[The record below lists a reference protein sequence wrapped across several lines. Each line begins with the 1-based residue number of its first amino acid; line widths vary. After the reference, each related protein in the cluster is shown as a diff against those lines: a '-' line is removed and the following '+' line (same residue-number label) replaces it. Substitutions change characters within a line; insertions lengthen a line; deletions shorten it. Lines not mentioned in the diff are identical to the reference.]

1 MQEMKLSQWNAL
13 DRMEEDMFLDT
24 IRQINI
30 QYKAFVPSSINHNW
44 DFNEREVN
52 DILATSEEAM
62 QAITRL
68 DDRIYSITD
77 AGILNQEA
85 IIRMIANKESNESSV
100 IEGTQTM
107 IEDAFADLKL
117 LPPEKRE
124 NAEELQN
131 YIKALDYGIDLLK
144 ILPLCERLI
153 KDIHKQLM
161 SGVRGEKKQPGQF
174 KDKQNY
180 IAQSKTDDISKAI
193 FVPPQAKYTA
203 ELMHDLFSLANQEQ
217 YRPSQKLVI
226 IALLHYQF
234 ETIHPFNDGNGRI
247 GRMIIILYL
256 MQHKIINSKGIY
268 LSAYFQKHRDRYYT
282 YLTDIR
288 NSSYDLTL
296 FGHEELSRTK
306 QKEHFYN
313 IQKWISFFLQGLK
326 ETANDGLKV
335 INSSIGLK
343 RKYLEIITKNAKD
356 QREENTMKA
365 ILDAMFEKPFFTA
378 KELCD
383 LSKSSMPSVNK
394 TLERFISLNVIKET
408 TGYKRNR
415 NYTLWEFVE
424 LFR

>member
-30 QYKAFVPSSINHNW
+30 QYKAFVPSNINHSW

-52 DILATSEEAM
+52 DILAISEEAM

-107 IEDAFADLKL
+107 IEDAFVDLKL

-144 ILPLCERLI
+144 TLPLCERLI

-193 FVPPQAKYTA
+193 FVPPQAKYTPQ
-203 ELMHDLFSLANQEQ
+203 LMHDLFSLANQEQ

-256 MQHKIINSKGIY
+256 VQHKIINSKGIY

-288 NSSYDLTL
+288 ESAKQPSTTHTITL
-296 FGHEELSRTK
+296 K
-306 QKEHFYN
+306 
-313 IQKWISFFLQGLK
+313 KWISFFLQGLK

-335 INSSIGLK
+335 INSSIALK
-343 RKYLEIITKNAKD
+343 RKYLEIVAQNAKD

-394 TLERFISLNVIKET
+394 TLERFISLDVIKET